1 MKTLPDFWH
10 NEGSAL
16 GTGKSCDSVSI
27 PSSAVLED
35 STSHFCESLSV
46 FTFRVSSG
54 EEEEE
59 ISDDRSWQRKSS
71 YSISSYGASV
81 WGSPDDSLS
90 IKNHSNIPNNCL
102 IECDNK
108 D

>member
-1 MKTLPDFWH
+1 MKMLPDFWH
-10 NEGSAL
+10 REGSAL
-16 GTGKSCDSVSI
+16 VTGKSCDSVST

-35 STSHFCESLSV
+35 SRSHFCESLSV

-54 EEEEE
+54 EEEE

-81 WGSPDDSLS
+81 WGFPDDSLS
-90 IKNHSNIPNNCL
+90 IKNHSNNCL

-108 D
+108 N